1 MCSAALASK
10 RWAGAI
16 KASAKIGCVKFIAA
30 VRCVGFIEDGHHH
43 RIIRFKE
50 KCFDYDEQD

>member
-1 MCSAALASK
+1 MASK

-16 KASAKIGCVKFIAA
+16 KASAKIGFVKFIAA
-30 VRCVGFIEDGHHH
+30 IRCVGFIEDGHHH

-50 KCFDYDEQD
+50 ICFDYDEQD